1 MHELTT
7 AKKEAYVRSKW
18 RMVYYFP
25 ETPADEGY
33 LLQIFKDNSMREI
46 YEEHSMSAE
55 DAWDAAYAFT
65 LAREEEVRQVEE
77 EVALLKG
84 WRYVQE
90 GISPQATRILAREQA
105 ALDELKRG
113 MRGDSKC

>member
-1 MHELTT
+1 MHELTK
-7 AKKEAYVRSKW
+7 AEKEAYVRGKW
-18 RMVYYFP
+18 ENVIVCDGSYRSYARGTVLFNWANHKFYEF
-25 ETPADEGY
+25 AD
-33 LLQIFKDNSMREI
+33 
-46 YEEHSMSAE
+46 
-55 DAWDAAYAFT
+55 WDAAYAFT

>member
-7 AKKEAYVRSKW
+7 AEKEAYVRRVWENVIVCDGSYRSYARGTVLFNWANHKF
-18 RMVYYFP
+18 YEF
-25 ETPADEGY
+25 AD
-33 LLQIFKDNSMREI
+33 
-46 YEEHSMSAE
+46 
-55 DAWDAAYAFT
+55 WDAAYAFT